1 VGEDAA
7 IYAVGALLSSLTW
20 NVYVLLIARTLI
32 GLAVGAD
39 SAVAT
44 AYIAEYAPRQRRGA
58 LSFLQQWMITIGILV
73 AYVVALV
80 ILRVAPH
87 SAGSVDWRLM
97 FGLGALPALFAVVL
111 RARMPESPRWLLR
124 HGRYGDVAKALRKLG
139 IESSEQQIRAAV
151 NNWPRLT
158 GAARKER
165 NGRVA

>member
-1 VGEDAA
+1 VLDAA

-97 FGLGALPALFAVVL
+97 FGLGAAAGIV
-111 RARMPESPRWLLR
+111 R
-124 HGRYGDVAKALRKLG
+124 GGVAGPDA
-139 IESSEQQIRAAV
+139 
-151 NNWPRLT
+151 
-158 GAARKER
+158 
-165 NGRVA
+165 RVAALAAAAWAIR